1 MIYLLTLYGSY
12 FIRKIVSIIIDN
24 IFELNAPF
32 MFLYM
37 MTLGETFGGLAI
49 YHYQLSNW
57 KQKKEVK
64 YFDLKIIHNQ
74 KFYAK
79 TPDTNS
85 KKILLIFFAGSFDF
99 FGIYFNSFLCA
110 KNCLYFPNNKN

>member
-1 MIYLLTLYGSY
+1 ML
-12 FIRKIVSIIIDN
+12 SIIIDN
-24 IFELNAPF
+24 VFELNAPF

-37 MTLGETFGGLAI
+37 MTLGEAFGGLTI
-49 YHYQLSNW
+49 FYYQLSNW
-57 KQKKEVK
+57 KQDKEVK

-85 KKILLIFFAGSFDF
+85 KKILLLKICEIIKIISNL
-99 FGIYFNSFLCA
+99 IIKIKSQ
-110 KNCLYFPNNKN
+110 

>member
-1 MIYLLTLYGSY
+1 MIYLLALYGSY

-49 YHYQLSNW
+49 YYYQLSNW

-85 KKILLIFFAGSFDF
+85 KKILLIFFSGSFDF
-99 FGIYFNSFLCA
+99 LEFILIVFMCQKL
-110 KNCLYFPNNKN
+110 LIFPQQ